1 MEPIGAFTFVLHSH
15 LPYARMAGRWPHG
28 EEWIHEAA
36 SETYIPL
43 LDALYDLKEQGV
55 KYKITIGMTPILV
68 EQLAD
73 KDVINNLDHYLDEK
87 IEAAK
92 KDIERFNDPEEPD
105 LHMAYLAQWYTDWF
119 EAIKRSFDDR
129 YDRDIVGAFKK
140 LQDDGLIEVTTSAAT
155 HGYLP
160 LLGTDSAI
168 YGQLKTGVEAYR
180 RHFGR
185 APRGIWLPECAYR
198 PAYLTEGGKMRPG
211 IERFLQELGLQVF
224 FAETHTIEGGQP
236 VGVAAGDAIGPYGEV
251 KRRYVIPMQAAIP
264 PRAAST
270 FKPYYVSD
278 TAAGPKAEQ
287 HSGVAVIGRDNR
299 TGMQV
304 WSAEWGYPGDY
315 DYREF
320 HKKDGVSG
328 LQYWRVTGPR
338 VDLAHKD
345 TYHPDWALGKVGEH
359 ARHFAW
365 LASDRLKQY
374 HDQTGNFGLI
384 SSNYDTELFGH
395 WWFEGV
401 EWIKQ
406 VLLNLAQNE
415 AVELTTAS
423 EFVAK
428 HPPTEVL
435 HIPES
440 SWGAGGNHWTWDNH
454 DTHWMW
460 APIHAAENR
469 MQTLADKYP
478 DPTEGELAVLEQ
490 AARELQLLESS
501 DWPFLV
507 TTGQAREYAIRRFT
521 RHVER
526 FEALAESLERGKPD
540 LRLADELWEVDKVY
554 PDIDYRWYCSR

>member
-1 MEPIGAFTFVLHSH
+1 MEPVGAFTFVLHSH

-36 SETYIPL
+36 TETYIPL
-43 LDALYDLKEQGV
+43 LNALYDLRDDGV
-55 KYKITIGMTPILV
+55 KYGLTIGLTPILV

-73 KDVINNLDHYLDEK
+73 ADVKDHLDAYLDEK

-92 KDIERFNDPEEPD
+92 QDVARFEADEN
-105 LHMAYLAQWYTDWF
+105 LHMTYLARFYSDLF
-119 EAIKRSFDDR
+119 ENIKRSFDDR
-129 YDRDIVGAFKK
+129 YSRDIVGAFRQ
-140 LQDDGLIEVTTSAAT
+140 LQDEGLVEIITCAAT

-160 LLGTDSAI
+160 LLATDSAI
-168 YGQLKTGVEAYR
+168 YGQIRTGVEAYK

-185 APRGIWLPECAYR
+185 TPRAIWLPECAYR
-198 PAYLTEGGKMRPG
+198 PAFIEEGGKVRPG
-211 IERFLQELGLQVF
+211 IERFLHDLGISLF
-224 FAETHTIEGGQP
+224 FSETHTIEGGQP
-236 VGVAAGDAIGPYGEV
+236 VGVAAGDAIGPYGEI
-251 KRRYVIPMQAAIP
+251 KRRYVIPVQQAIP
-264 PRAAST
+264 PREAST
-270 FKPYYVSD
+270 FKAYYVSD
-278 TAAGPKAEQ
+278 TTAGHGAEQ

-304 WSAEWGYPGDY
+304 WSADWGYPGDY

-328 LQYWRVTGPR
+328 MQYWRVSGAR
-338 VDLAHKD
+338 VELGFKD
-345 TYHPDWALGKVGEH
+345 EYHPDWAVYKVGEH

-365 LASDRLKQY
+365 LVADRLKQ
-374 HDQTGNFGLI
+374 HHRETGQFGLI
-384 SSNYDTELFGH
+384 ASNYDTELFGH

-406 VLLNLAQNE
+406 VLWLLAEDPN
-415 AVELTTAS
+415 VELVRAS
-423 EFVAK
+423 DFVEK
-428 HPPTEVL
+428 RPPSEVL

-440 SWGAGGNHWTWDNH
+440 SWGMGGNHWTWDNH

-460 APIHAAENR
+460 APIHASETR
-469 MQTLADKYP
+469 MQALADKYDDPEP
-478 DPTEGELAVLEQ
+478 DEEAVLNQ
-490 AARELQLLESS
+490 AARELLLLESS

-526 FEALAESLERGKPD
+526 FEALASSLESGRPD
-540 LRLADELWEVDKVY
+540 RQLADELFEVDKVY
-554 PDIDYRWYCSR
+554 PAIDYRWFRSR